1 MQNSSGIIFEEWEQ
15 RQHMVTVQILRVF
28 DLEIVHATAV
38 TLHWSIARRVFTR
51 FVPLRKTTEPAGVRV
66 LF

>member
-1 MQNSSGIIFEEWEQ
+1 
-15 RQHMVTVQILRVF
+15 MVTVQILRVF